1 MINGKTETHAIGLDV
16 ATARRIPYQ
25 FAAKNGVIAL
35 QIDAD
40 MALIAVCD
48 GFSPFAISDIR
59 RVFGLPVAVR
69 KLGKDEFNETLEHAY
84 ATGTEGAADFMEDIG
99 KEGNLNALASDI
111 PRSAD
116 LLDGGDIAPVIRLVN
131 ALLAQAAKER
141 ASDIHFDVFET
152 KFIIKMRVDGA
163 LREALCPPKASHPLV
178 ISRLK
183 VMAGL
188 DIAEKRL
195 PQDGRFSLKLAGRS
209 IDARLATIPCA
220 HGERASLRLLDKN
233 AGVINLDRLGMDEMA
248 RGAFGDLIEKSHGV
262 ALVTGPT
269 GSGKSTTLYAALLKI
284 REKKLNIMTV
294 EDPVEYELDGVNQT
308 QVNQRI
314 DLTFASAL
322 RSILRHDPDVI
333 MIGEI
338 RDFETAKIA
347 VQASLT
353 GHLVLA
359 TLHTN
364 DSVAAVTRLT
374 NMGIEPYLL
383 ASSLLGVVAQ
393 RLVRI
398 LCPDCKERYDWPSAK
413 QFNINPEGASFYRP
427 KGCGSCKNT
436 GFSGR
441 TGVFEAFA
449 VDGDLARLIHDH
461 VSERDMRNWLI
472 KNRNLMTL
480 KNSALRLA
488 ANGTTS
494 PEEALNL
501 SEETRR
507 R

>member
-1 MINGKTETHAIGLDV
+1 MIAGKIDSHSTDLDV
-16 ATARRIPYQ
+16 SAAKSIPYQ
-25 FAAKNGVIAL
+25 FAAKNGAIIL
-35 QIDAD
+35 SIDERRT
-40 MALIAVCD
+40 LVAVRE
-48 GFSPFAISDIR
+48 GFSPFAISEIR
-59 RVFGLPVAVR
+59 RSFGLPVAVR
-69 KLGKDEFNETLEHAY
+69 KLEDDEFHKTLEQAY
-84 ATGTEGAADFMEDIG
+84 STGTEGAADFMEDIG
-99 KEGNLNALASDI
+99 KERNLNDLAGDI
-111 PRSAD
+111 QRSGD

-131 ALLAQAAKER
+131 ALLSQAARER

-152 KFIIKMRVDGA
+152 KFIIKMRVDGV
-163 LREALCPPKASHPLV
+163 LREALCPPKASHHLV

-220 HGERASLRLLDKN
+220 HGERASLRLLDKS
-233 AGVINLDRLGMDEMA
+233 AGVINLDRLGMDDTT
-248 RGAFGDLIEKSHGV
+248 RLTFGDLVEKSHGV
-262 ALVTGPT
+262 VLVTGPT

-284 REKKLNIMTV
+284 REKRLNIMTV
-294 EDPVEYELDGVNQT
+294 EDPVEYELEGVNQT

-314 DLTFASAL
+314 ELTFASAL

-374 NMGIEPYLL
+374 NMGVEPYLL
-383 ASSLLGVVAQ
+383 ASSLLGVAAQ
-393 RLVRI
+393 RLIRV
-398 LCPDCKERYDWPSAK
+398 LCPSCKERYDWPSAERFK
-413 QFNINPEGASFYRP
+413 MNREESDFYRP
-427 KGCGSCKNT
+427 VGCRNCQNSGYA
-436 GFSGR
+436 GR
-441 TGVFEAFA
+441 TGVFEAFS
-449 VDGDLARLIHDH
+449 VDGDLARLIHDQ
-461 VSERDMRNWLI
+461 VSERDMRHWLM
-472 KNRNLMTL
+472 KNRNLTTL
-480 KNSALRLA
+480 KNAALRLA
-488 ANGTTS
+488 ASGITS
-494 PEEALNL
+494 PEEALSL
-501 SEETRR
+501 SGETRR

>member
-1 MINGKTETHAIGLDV
+1 MIGGKTATQAIELDV
-16 ATARRIPYQ
+16 TAARRIPYQ

-35 QIDAD
+35 RIDGNR
-40 MALIAVCD
+40 ALVAVRD
-48 GFSPFAISDIR
+48 GFSPFAISEIR
-59 RVFGLPVAVR
+59 RVLALPVIIKR
-69 KLGKDEFNETLEHAY
+69 LEKDEFHKTLEHSY
-84 ATGTEGAADFMEDIG
+84 STGTEGAADFMDDIG
-99 KEGNLNALASDI
+99 KEGNLNDLASDI

-131 ALLAQAAKER
+131 ALLAQAARER

-152 KFIIKMRVDGA
+152 KFVVKMRVDGA
-163 LREALCPPKASHPLV
+163 LREALCPPKASHHLV

-220 HGERASLRLLDKN
+220 HGERASLRLLDKS
-233 AGVINLDRLGMDEMA
+233 AGVINLDSLGMDEMT
-248 RGAFGDLIEKSHGV
+248 RLTFGDLIEKSHGV

-269 GSGKSTTLYAALLKI
+269 GSGKSTTLYAALLQI

-294 EDPVEYELDGVNQT
+294 EDPVEYELEGVNQT

-314 DLTFASAL
+314 ELTFASAL

-359 TLHTN
+359 TLHAN

-374 NMGIEPYLL
+374 NMGVEPYLL
-383 ASSLLGVVAQ
+383 ASSLLGVAAQ
-393 RLVRI
+393 RLIRV
-398 LCPDCKERYDWPSAK
+398 LCPSCKERYDWPSAEK
-413 QFNINPEGASFYRP
+413 FNINREGADFYRP
-427 KGCGSCKNT
+427 KGCRNCQNT
-436 GFSGR
+436 GYSGR

-449 VDGDLARLIHDH
+449 VDGELARLIHDQ
-461 VSERDMRNWLI
+461 VSERDMRNFLI
-472 KNRNLMTL
+472 KNRGLVTL
-480 KNSALRLA
+480 KNAALRLA
-488 ANGTTS
+488 ASGITS